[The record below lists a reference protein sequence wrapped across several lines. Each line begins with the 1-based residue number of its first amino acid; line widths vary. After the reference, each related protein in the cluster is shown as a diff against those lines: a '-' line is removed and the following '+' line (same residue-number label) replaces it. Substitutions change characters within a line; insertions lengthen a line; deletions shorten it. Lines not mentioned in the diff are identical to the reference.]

1 MKYTNELAELK
12 KARQFQEDFTNIVNQ
27 YSPFM
32 TEKALQQNISKSQMM
47 INIYDQKIAKLE
59 ELAKQEEQQD
69 IVNAVVSAVNSQDKY
84 VSSQIEKS
92 LESVFKSLKL

>member
-12 KARQFQEDFTNIVNQ
+12 KARQFQQDFTNIVNQ

-59 ELAKQEEQQD
+59 ELAKQEEQKD
-69 IVNAVVSAVNSQDKY
+69 IVDAVVSAVNSQDKY
-84 VSSQIEKS
+84 VSRQIEKS
-92 LESVFKSLKL
+92 LESVFKTLKL

>member
-12 KARQFQEDFTNIVNQ
+12 KASQFQQDFTKIVNQ

-32 TEKALQQNISKSQMM
+32 TEKALQQNISMSQMM

-69 IVNAVVSAVNSQDKY
+69 VVNAVVSAVNSQDKY

-92 LESVFKSLKL
+92 LESVFKTLKL

>member
-12 KARQFQEDFTNIVNQ
+12 KARQFQQDFTNIVNQ

-69 IVNAVVSAVNSQDKY
+69 IVDAVVSAVNSQDKY

-92 LESVFKSLKL
+92 LENVFKTIKL

>member
-1 MKYTNELAELK
+1 MRYTNELAELK

-32 TEKALQQNISKSQMM
+32 TVKALQHNISKSQMM

>member
-12 KARQFQEDFTNIVNQ
+12 KARQFQQDFTNIVNQ

-92 LESVFKSLKL
+92 LESVFKTLKL

>member
-12 KARQFQEDFTNIVNQ
+12 KARQFQQDFTNIVNQ

-59 ELAKQEEQQD
+59 ELAKQEEQKD
-69 IVNAVVSAVNSQDKY
+69 IVDAVVSAVNSQDKY

-92 LESVFKSLKL
+92 LESVFKTLKL

>member
-12 KARQFQEDFTNIVNQ
+12 KARQFQQDFTNIVNQ

-47 INIYDQKIAKLE
+47 INIYDQKIAKIE

-92 LESVFKSLKL
+92 LESVFKTLKL

>member
-12 KARQFQEDFTNIVNQ
+12 KARQFQQDFTNIVNQ

-84 VSSQIEKS
+84 ISSQIEKS
-92 LESVFKSLKL
+92 LESVFKTLKL

>member
-12 KARQFQEDFTNIVNQ
+12 KARQFQQDFTNIVNQ

-47 INIYDQKIAKLE
+47 INIYDEKIAKLE

-69 IVNAVVSAVNSQDKY
+69 IVNAIVSAVNSQDKY

-92 LESVFKSLKL
+92 LESVFKTLKL

>member
-12 KARQFQEDFTNIVNQ
+12 KARQFQQDFTNIVNQ

-32 TEKALQQNISKSQMM
+32 TQKALQQNISKSQMM

-59 ELAKQEEQQD
+59 ELAKQEEQKD
-69 IVNAVVSAVNSQDKY
+69 IVDAVVSAVNSQDKY

-92 LESVFKSLKL
+92 LESVFKTLKL

>member
-12 KARQFQEDFTNIVNQ
+12 KARQFQQDFTNIVNQ
-27 YSPFM
+27 YSHFM
-32 TEKALQQNISKSQMM
+32 TEKAIQQNISKSQMM

-92 LESVFKSLKL
+92 LESVFKTLKL

>member
-12 KARQFQEDFTNIVNQ
+12 KARQFQQDFTNIVNQ

-32 TEKALQQNISKSQMM
+32 TQKALQQNISKSQMM
-47 INIYDQKIAKLE
+47 INIYDQKISKLE
-59 ELAKQEEQQD
+59 ELAKQEEQKD
-69 IVNAVVSAVNSQDKY
+69 IVDAVVSAVNSQDKY

-92 LESVFKSLKL
+92 LESVFKTLKL

>member
-12 KARQFQEDFTNIVNQ
+12 KSRQFQQDFTNIVNQ

-47 INIYDQKIAKLE
+47 INIYNQKIAKIE

-92 LESVFKSLKL
+92 LESVFKTLKL